1 MTRTVVVSSAFAL
14 ALLAPSAAHAETD
27 AELAQIRDEI
37 RQMKVAYEAR
47 IQALER
53 RLQDAEARTA
63 GATVSAGAQ
72 PPAPNTPSA
81 PSGPRGP
88 NTASTAS
95 APAPS
100 PVPVA
105 AAGVSA
111 GPSGLSA
118 FNPAISAVLQG
129 VYANLSQDPDKYAIH
144 GFVPSGDIAPA
155 KRGFSI
161 AESEL
166 AFSASVDDKF
176 AANLIFSLAP
186 DNSIEVEEA
195 YGLFTAAPNGF
206 APKFGRFLSAIGYLN
221 DQHQHV
227 WDFFDAPLPYQA
239 FLGGQFKSDGLQLK
253 WVAPTDTF
261 LEFGAEVG
269 DGSSFPGTDRNK
281 NGIGSGAVY
290 VHAGDDI
297 GTSSSWRAGLSYLQ
311 LRPNDRQYRQTD
323 VAGNLAQQSF
333 SGKSQV
339 AIADFVWKWAPNG
352 NASSTNFKLQG
363 EYFWRKES
371 GDLTYD
377 ADGAL
382 HLTSI
387 SNYSSRQRGW
397 YIDGVY
403 QFMPYWRVG
412 ARYDR
417 LATGSVDY
425 GANGI
430 YLAQES
436 FNPQRYSVMLD
447 YTPSEFSRFRVQWQ
461 QSKIRPD
468 LTDNQLFVQYI
479 LTIGAHGAHKF

>member
-1 MTRTVVVSSAFAL
+1 MTRHLAATGALAL
-14 ALLAPSAAHAETD
+14 ALLAIPAAHAATD
-27 AELAQIRDEI
+27 ADLAQIRGEI
-37 RQMKVAYEAR
+37 RQLKESYEAR
-47 IQALER
+47 IQALEQ
-53 RLQDAEARTA
+53 RLKDAEARTA
-63 GATVSAGAQ
+63 A
-72 PPAPNTPSA
+72 PAPASA
-81 PSGPRGP
+81 PAAP
-88 NTASTAS
+88 AVAS
-95 APAPS
+95 APAPE

-105 AAGVSA
+105 AVSPPA
-111 GPSGLSA
+111 GPSGISA

-129 VYANLSQDPDKYAIH
+129 AYANLSQDPRQYAIH

-166 AFSASVDDKF
+166 ALSASVDDKF

-186 DNSIEVEEA
+186 DNSVEVEEA
-195 YGLFTAAPNGF
+195 YGLFTAAPNGL
-206 APKFGRFLSAIGYLN
+206 APKFGRFLSSIGYLN

-253 WVAPTDTF
+253 WVAPTETF

-297 GTSSSWRAGLSYLQ
+297 GTSNTWRAGLSYLQ
-311 LRPNDRQYRQTD
+311 LRPNDRQYTQTD
-323 VAGNLAQQSF
+323 IAGNLAQQSF
-333 SGKSQV
+333 SGRSQL
-339 AIADFVWKWAPNG
+339 AIADFVWKWAPDG
-352 NASSTNFKLQG
+352 NAMDTNFKLQG
-363 EYFWRKES
+363 EYFWRRES

-382 HLTSI
+382 GLTST
-387 SNYSSRQRGW
+387 SSYSSRQRGW
-397 YIDGVY
+397 YVDGVY

-430 YLAQES
+430 YLAQDS
-436 FNPQRYSVMLD
+436 FSPQRYSVMLD

-461 QSKIRPD
+461 QSRIRSD